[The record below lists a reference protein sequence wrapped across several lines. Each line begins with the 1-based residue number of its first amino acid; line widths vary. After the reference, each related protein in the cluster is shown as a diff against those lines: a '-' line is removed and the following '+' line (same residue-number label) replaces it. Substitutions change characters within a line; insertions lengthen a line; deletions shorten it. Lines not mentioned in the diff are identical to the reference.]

1 MGVIVQVYCPSHWNI
16 WYFLVTVLL
25 YNVQY
30 IHICKGDI
38 VWSIDKL
45 NTKIGNVFRLHLR
58 IEPFSVMFWAL
69 CIVLCTYT
77 KTVDPACRPGI
88 PQQWYLGS
96 IWVKTSRLPV
106 FSDFAVLFIYGMV
119 YQSRIIP
126 IWDGSMGWNARLN
139 LWVWCMLSYPTVG
152 GWGACYQPSANM
164 YLWWWHGVDHGHG
177 WAGHESPQQDHVQA
191 RGHYLIV
198 RTTLC

>member
-1 MGVIVQVYCPSHWNI
+1 MQYTVYSTVHILHGRYCSGLLSLTLK
-16 WYFLVTVLL
+16 YFLVTVLL

-88 PQQWYLGS
+88 PQQWYWHSTVRLGS
-96 IWVKTSRLPV
+96 VRINLSEDESATC
-106 FSDFAVLFIYGMV
+106 LFR
-119 YQSRIIP
+119 SCCII
-126 IWDGSMGWNARLN
+126 N
-139 LWVWCMLSYPTVG
+139 L
-152 GWGACYQPSANM
+152 
-164 YLWWWHGVDHGHG
+164 
-177 WAGHESPQQDHVQA
+177 
-191 RGHYLIV
+191 
-198 RTTLC
+198 